1 VAEADRDGDGIAD
14 AHDRCPDQPE
24 TVNGRDDNDGCPDR
38 LVVISPVNPPP
49 PVILHFDAGSAQLRP
64 DAGPVLDD
72 VASTLRDHPEI
83 LLVEVEGHTDRAG
96 GSEKA
101 EVAIAQRRAET
112 VRLALVGR
120 GIEAGRLRAK
130 GYGSHCPITP
140 QTTVEGRAHNRR
152 AGFKVVKMENGPTS
166 VELGCAMATAAGI
179 APAPIP

>member
-1 VAEADRDGDGIAD
+1 VAEVDRDADGIAD
-14 AHDRCPDQPE
+14 ALDRCPDQPE
-24 TVNGRDDNDGCPDR
+24 TVNGRDDNDGCPDH
-38 LVVISPVNPPP
+38 LVVISTVNPPP

-64 DAGPVLDD
+64 DAGPVLDE

-112 VRLALVGR
+112 VCFALVGR

-130 GYGSHCPITP
+130 GYGSHCPIAP

-152 AGFKVVKMENGPTS
+152 AGFKVVKTVNGPTP
-166 VELGCAMATAAGI
+166 VELGCAPATAAGI
-179 APAPIP
+179 APDPIP